1 VTPAIDGER
10 QERRA
15 DARGPRPRGSG
26 LSGAFA
32 GGSTPDQH
40 PHAQADRPEVVAL
53 ERQLHSAVL
62 AGSGDAIAVAALAL
76 ADGLAHSGRAGERP
90 ALLRLAARRGGPG
103 PSGRALLRLGAV
115 LAERG
120 ADDQARAAWLAAA
133 REAEPP
139 VAAAAELELALADL
153 AAGRRRRAQ
162 RSLRRLASDP
172 RDPDIA
178 VMART
183 ALRAPA
189 V

>member
-1 VTPAIDGER
+1 MTR
-10 QERRA
+10 L
-15 DARGPRPRGSG
+15 GPRGWPPR
-26 LSGAFA
+26 
-32 GGSTPDQH
+32 D
-40 PHAQADRPEVVAL
+40 
-53 ERQLHSAVL
+53 
-62 AGSGDAIAVAALAL
+62 
-76 ADGLAHSGRAGERP
+76 
-90 ALLRLAARRGGPG
+90 
-103 PSGRALLRLGAV
+103 
-115 LAERG
+115 
-120 ADDQARAAWLAAA
+120 
-133 REAEPP
+133 AEPP